1 MDGDREL
8 RVQGKAGRPPS
19 FSAVGA
25 VLLLCLLGLL
35 AAHLA
40 ALVADVVAAIADP
53 LELDYGEGI
62 VWQQAVLIPDG
73 RMYPVSTALPFIVFH
88 YPPLFHLLARA
99 ALRVEPNFLAAGRLV
114 ASVATLCLAPI
125 LAGLI
130 LTAVRGGAGL
140 RGAAIAFG
148 MGVLAICLHPV
159 HSWGYLMRV
168 DMPGF
173 AFGFGGLLLAARADG
188 RFWGT
193 TAALLLCVAA
203 VFTKQTL
210 LAPGVAVF
218 AMGVYRRPKP
228 ALAAGAVAG
237 SVGLAAL
244 FWLQQAT
251 GGGFLHNIVGYNI
264 NRVSFWQGYHM
275 VASEKLTIPFILL
288 IAAAA
293 VWLGLALV
301 PSAFSFRPRRIGR
314 DILTLRHA
322 EPAVATQAL
331 LLLHFALATAM
342 LCTIFKLGSGPNYL
356 IEFLCSGLVVL
367 GVVLIRLERRSRAAR
382 NWSDAGLF
390 ALLVSMQFVPFR
402 LVTVRQNPAWNAAA
416 ERAVAMIRDAAPRP
430 VASEDMTLLMRAGTG
445 VTFEPSIVTELASVG
460 RWDETPLLQMIRSH
474 GFAFVLTMD
483 TPDGFDERRT
493 PAVNEA
499 FRTAYPRL
507 ERLGPQFWIRRPAE

>member
-8 RVQGKAGRPPS
+8 RIPGHAGRPPS

-25 VLLLCLLGLL
+25 IVLLCLLGLL
-35 AAHLA
+35 AAHLVA
-40 ALVADVVAAIADP
+40 VVADGLAAIADP
-53 LELDYGEGI
+53 LEIDYGEGI
-62 VWQQAVLIPDG
+62 VWQQAALIPGG
-73 RMYPVSTALPFIVFH
+73 RMYPLSSALPFIVFH

-114 ASVATLCLAPI
+114 ATVSTLCLVPI

-130 LTAVRGGAGL
+130 LAAVRGGAGL

-148 MGVLAICLHPV
+148 MGVLAISLHPV
-159 HSWGYLMRV
+159 HSWGFLMRV

-173 AFGFGGLLLAARADG
+173 VFGFGGLLLATRADG

-210 LAPGVAVF
+210 LAPGIAVF
-218 AMGVYRRPKP
+218 AMGVFRRPKP
-228 ALAAGAVAG
+228 ALAAGLVAG
-237 SVGLAAL
+237 AVGLAAL
-244 FWLQQAT
+244 VWLQHAT

-264 NRVSFWQGYHM
+264 NRVSLLQGYHM
-275 VASEKLTIPFILL
+275 VASEKLTIPVILL
-288 IAAAA
+288 MIAGA
-293 VWLGLALV
+293 VWLGLEVV
-301 PSAFSFRPRRIGR
+301 PSALSFRPLRIGR
-314 DILTLRHA
+314 DILALQHA

-331 LLLHFALATAM
+331 LLLHLALATVM
-342 LCTIFKLGSGPNYL
+342 LSTIFKLGSGPNYL
-356 IEFLCSGLVVL
+356 IEWLCSGAVVL
-367 GVVLIRLERRSRAAR
+367 GVALVQSGRRSRAAR

-390 ALLVSMQFVPFR
+390 ALLVSLQFVPFR
-402 LVTVRQNPAWNAAA
+402 LVTAPQSAAWAKAA
-416 ERAVAMIRDAAPRP
+416 EQAVAMIRDAAPRP

-474 GFAFVLTMD
+474 GFAFVLTMG
-483 TPDGFDERRT
+483 TPDGFYERRT

-499 FRTAYPRL
+499 FQTEYPRL
-507 ERLGPQFWIRRPAE
+507 ERLGPQYWIRRPAE